1 MNKKLMAV
9 NPGLA
14 IAMLALVLLPG
25 CASVMGVG
33 KSEYA
38 CPGGA
43 EGVRCLSARQIY
55 QATNATDTVQPTKN
69 GGKDTSGAT
78 KVTVPHTSQ
87 VAVPRID
94 QPVPIRTQA
103 KVMRIWMAPW
113 EDDDGDL
120 HADGYL
126 YTEIEERRW
135 NLGERFSAPSSM
147 LMPLSAHTPLPTR

>member
-1 MNKKLMAV
+1 MAV

-25 CASVMGVG
+25 CASVMGIG

-69 GGKDTSGAT
+69 GGKVTSGAT
-78 KVTVPHTSQ
+78 KVT
-87 VAVPRID
+87 VPRID

-147 LMPLSAHTPLPTR
+147 LMPLSTHTPLPTR